1 MTKVI
6 TTATWQGS
14 EPLLFEELFV
24 SPDSIYYSDIYY
36 VMSVL
41 VIHLHL
47 FILVSFYT
55 SLASSTL
62 VMGIYMVLIYRNYQ
76 KDLRQMYR
84 GDFSFLPKNARKND
98 NKNFVVSILFCRLD
112 VCLATLFIRDMKLI
126 NDRNLTKCFF
136 LSFPMHRPILENNR
150 EA

>member
-1 MTKVI
+1 LTKVI

-84 GDFSFLPKNARKND
+84 GDFSFLPKNARKHD

-136 LSFPMHRPILENNR
+136 LSFPMHRPILDNNR